1 MSKWQTAPVPLPLY
15 TCVRKDV
22 FVVAPSG
29 VGQIDLCSLEELG
42 NEVSSHPQR
51 SSAREGL
58 DTCDAVLQ
66 GKAEKNMKE

>member
-1 MSKWQTAPVPLPLY
+1 MNKWYTAPVPLPLY
-15 TCVRKDV
+15 TCVCKDV

-29 VGQIDLCSLEELG
+29 VGQVDLGSLEEFG

-51 SSAREGL
+51 SSTREGL

-66 GKAEKNMKE
+66 GKAGANMKE